1 MLRNWHIE
9 RAGGPKRRWTQF
21 TFQCT
26 AFTLR
31 MSWGSPGHLQGSCHG
46 RFEHA
51 FVVDQHVADAGR
63 SRLIRQ
69 RMAECAC
76 SPRVVCSPGRVR
88 SMLNGARPFPA
99 VAERARRFPVCNY
112 VRGEHYY
119 SKTREA
125 RRQQWRRIRSFR
137 GKQRKDRQESDGRSS
152 RKETSSP
159 GGVTRTR
166 RNATCCI
173 VRYYVGAC
181 SAMRTYSISLRK
193 LRASWLQPAR

>member
-1 MLRNWHIE
+1 MLTTRHIE
-9 RAGGPKRRWTQF
+9 TAGGPKRHWTQF

-31 MSWGSPGHLQGSCHG
+31 MSPRGSPGRLQGSRHG

-51 FVVDQHVADAGR
+51 FVDQHVANAGW

-69 RMAECAC
+69 RMAERAC
-76 SPRVVCSPGRVR
+76 SHRVVCSSGRVR
-88 SMLNGARPFPA
+88 MLNGARPFPA
-99 VAERARRFPVCNY
+99 VAEKARRFPVCNY
-112 VRGEHYY
+112 VRGEHY

-125 RRQQWRRIRSFR
+125 RRQQWPRIRSFR
-137 GKQRKDRQESDGRSS
+137 GKQRKDRQESDGQSS

-166 RNATCCI
+166 RSATCCCI
-173 VRYYVGAC
+173 VRYY
-181 SAMRTYSISLRK
+181 LR
-193 LRASWLQPAR
+193 LL